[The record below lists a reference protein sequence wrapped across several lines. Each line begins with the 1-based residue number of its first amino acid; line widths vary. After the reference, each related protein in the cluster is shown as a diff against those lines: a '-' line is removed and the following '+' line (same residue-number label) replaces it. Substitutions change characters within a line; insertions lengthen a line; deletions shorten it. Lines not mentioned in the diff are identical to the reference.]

1 MILNI
6 RTRDWLLKG
15 TENYPN
21 KFFRYERVTSPLQ
34 QDYFEMFWVIF
45 LFVLFWHLHQVRV
58 GKEKEAVQDMLPYL
72 RLGYMSDP
80 AEMQSV
86 ISSQGPVCSVS
97 RG

>member
-21 KFFRYERVTSPLQ
+21 KFSRCEHVAFPFQ
-34 QDYFEMFWVIF
+34 QGYSVMFYLIF
-45 LFVLFWHLHQVRV
+45 FSHPHQVRV
-58 GKEKEAVQDMLPYL
+58 GKEREAVQDMLPYL

-97 RG
+97 T